1 LAVWGIARA
10 CRADIAAAWLDQG
23 GGADTDAQ
31 DDDEDLKSDPIAQ
44 IDLAVSDLLSH
55 FIDAVRNT
63 PPDSCITRT
72 VRPTSRIFRPKS
84 VVALPQTNEELIS
97 SPGTPHRDAPTM
109 LREQRQWDARDGRG
123 AHRGGEGDP
132 KRGVDA
138 LSGGT
143 GMLV

>member
-72 VRPTSRIFRPKS
+72 VRPTSRIFRS
-84 VVALPQTNEELIS
+84 YHPQAHLTE
-97 SPGTPHRDAPTM
+97 M
-109 LREQRQWDARDGRG
+109 LRQCYASNANGMHEMVG
-123 AHRGGEGDP
+123 ALTEVEKGIL
-132 KRGVDA
+132 RGV
-138 LSGGT
+138 LT
-143 GMLV
+143 L